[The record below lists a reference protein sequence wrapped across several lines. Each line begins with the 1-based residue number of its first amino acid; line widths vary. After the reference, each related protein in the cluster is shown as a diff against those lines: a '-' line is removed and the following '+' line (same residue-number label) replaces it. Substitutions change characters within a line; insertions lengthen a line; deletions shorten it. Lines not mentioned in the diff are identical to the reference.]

1 MNLKGE
7 DSDLGGND
15 DRRNEL
21 QELINQLDFT
31 DVEVEIDVGG
41 IHMPSLE
48 DDMPFQQ
55 PGGDD
60 MVFELP
66 KVIE

>member
-1 MNLKGE
+1 MNLKGD

-21 QELINQLDFT
+21 IDQLDFT
-31 DVEVEIDVGG
+31 DVEVEVDVGG

-55 PGGDD
+55 HGSDD
-60 MVFELP
+60 MIFELP

>member
-1 MNLKGE
+1 MNLKGD

-15 DRRNEL
+15 DRRNEPL
-21 QELINQLDFT
+21 ELINQLDFT
-31 DVEVEIDVGG
+31 DVGVEVDVGG

-55 PGGDD
+55 HGSDD
-60 MVFELP
+60 MIFELP